1 MVYEIEVEEYDVEE
15 SRKSDIPAS
24 LGEKVVRIYDHS
36 GRIIPGEVKVIRTVR
51 EERRGAEVVLVGFKR
66 PLATGEKIKAQGER
80 VEGDENDGEN
90 LAVYQGRKIMM
101 GVAGS
106 ILFSRSA

>member
-1 MVYEIEVEEYDVEE
+1 MPKKEKATRKTFEYKEKVDKGILVYEIEVEEYDVEE

-66 PLATGEKIKAQGER
+66 PLATGEKIKAQGEK
-80 VEGDENDGEN
+80 
-90 LAVYQGRKIMM
+90 GRR
-101 GVAGS
+101 G
-106 ILFSRSA
+106 

>member
-36 GRIIPGEVKVIRTVR
+36 GRIIPGEVIRTVR

-66 PLATGEKIKAQGER
+66 PLATGEKIKAQGEK
-80 VEGDENDGEN
+80 
-90 LAVYQGRKIMM
+90 GRR
-101 GVAGS
+101 G
-106 ILFSRSA
+106 